1 MTNTGILIITIGVI
15 LVTII
20 ICVTN
25 FFCNYYNDWKDEK
38 IKDSR
43 KLIKQF
49 EKNYI
54 TRDIHGTYL
63 DIKANNITSDIVEL
77 IDNLKALL

>member
-1 MTNTGILIITIGVI
+1 MTNTSILIITCGVV

-25 FFCNYYNDWKDEK
+25 FICNYYNDWKEEK

-49 EKNYI
+49 EKI
-54 TRDIHGTYL
+54 I
-63 DIKANNITSDIVEL
+63 
-77 IDNLKALL
+77 

>member
-1 MTNTGILIITIGVI
+1 MTETSILIITGGVV

-25 FFCNYYNDWKDEK
+25 FICNYYNDWKDER

-49 EKNYI
+49 EKRYI
-54 TRDIHGTYL
+54 TRDIHGIYL
-63 DIKANNITSDIVEL
+63 DIKASTIDSDIVEL
-77 IDNLKALL
+77 IDNLKDLL

>member
-1 MTNTGILIITIGVI
+1 MTNTGILIITGGVV

-20 ICVTN
+20 ICATN
-25 FFCNYYNDWKDEK
+25 FICNYYNDWKEEK

-43 KLIKQF
+43 RLIKQF

-54 TRDIHGTYL
+54 ARDINGTRL
-63 DIKANNITSDIVEL
+63 EAEVNNITSDIIEL

>member
-1 MTNTGILIITIGVI
+1 MTNTGILIITCGVI

-20 ICVTN
+20 ICATN
-25 FFCNYYNDWKDEK
+25 FICNYYNDWKDEK
-38 IKDSR
+38 IKDSG

-49 EKNYI
+49 EKKYI

-63 DIKANNITSDIVEL
+63 DVEAKNITSDIVEL
-77 IDNLKALL
+77 IDNLKDLL

>member
-15 LVTII
+15 LVTTI
-20 ICVTN
+20 ICITN
-25 FFCNYYNDWKDEK
+25 FICNYYNDFKDEK

-49 EKNYI
+49 EKHYI

-63 DIKANNITSDIVEL
+63 DIKANNIDSDIVEL
-77 IDNLKALL
+77 IDNLKDLL

>member
-1 MTNTGILIITIGVI
+1 MTETSILIITGGVV

-20 ICVTN
+20 ICVTS
-25 FFCNYYNDWKDEK
+25 FICNYYNDWKDER

-49 EKNYI
+49 EKHYI
-54 TRDIHGTYL
+54 TRDIHGTHL
-63 DIKANNITSDIVEL
+63 DINVNTIDSDIIEL
-77 IDNLKALL
+77 IDNLKDLL

>member
-1 MTNTGILIITIGVI
+1 MTNTGILTITIGVI

-25 FFCNYYNDWKDEK
+25 FLCNYYNDWKDEK

-49 EKNYI
+49 EKKYI

-63 DIKANNITSDIVEL
+63 DIKSNYIDSDIVEL
-77 IDNLKALL
+77 IDDLKSLL

>member
-25 FFCNYYNDWKDEK
+25 FLCNYYNDWKDEK

-54 TRDIHGTYL
+54 TRDINGTYL
-63 DIKANNITSDIVEL
+63 DVEANNITSDIVEL